1 MLFEQLKN
9 FVASSQLIVMK
20 QEGSEFLIALK
31 VFIFSDIRSCL

>member
-20 QEGSEFLIALK
+20 QEGSEFFIALK